1 MTESASS
8 SALEWVRRLEIMDVG
23 YQHYALSNGDD
34 LYLTV
39 HGRRHSAQLM
49 PENFWSDKQWFLAN
63 NHRLSGTSMVYKIRT
78 RPAEGKSL
86 EIVLKWNRMGQD
98 VPGATLTQSLDD
110 AEFNSPFEEFSL
122 LQELR
127 NARLEG
133 DSPALYTHKPLAIYV
148 PKGHVEPSRLGRKAY
163 KMDRLATTHE
173 EIELDLNRNYA
184 VIYEWIKGLDA
195 AQACEK
201 GLLSRAEMEEL
212 LELAQREMARKG
224 YLVRDHKVQHVIVR
238 PRGDGLLRRR
248 DGACQYAVIDFELL
262 ARTETREQAVRDRKR
277 KRYLLKQAHR
287 FEEPASVPSHLQR
300 VNILDVDYVHGHIE
314 STNGMLWVVGKD
326 PELFEYFLPEKWRKT
341 PRVRLSLANRI
352 YQTTTKDNIHLV
364 WKVSRVGEQ
373 PDMDPFKPDEKRILD
388 YGFNSPFEEIA
399 LNLKLGRQGLLTTY
413 PRAIYM
419 AGASTETP
427 EYLTDPRR
435 YQSHEHLLAMDAKS
449 ILRRDHD
456 YMIIWG
462 YWNGPDELLAV
473 QDRQYYEGINALQA
487 YRQGW
492 IDQDVY
498 FRLMDQ
504 MRIRLG
510 ALGVE
515 DLNLRGNHILL
526 SIDAENRKL
535 VTEPGGLPVMRLCN
549 FELLG
554 EIEPDA

>member
-1 MTESASS
+1 
-8 SALEWVRRLEIMDVG
+8 V
-23 YQHYALSNGDD
+23 
-34 LYLTV
+34 
-39 HGRRHSAQLM
+39 
-49 PENFWSDKQWFLAN
+49 
-63 NHRLSGTSMVYKIRT
+63 
-78 RPAEGKSL
+78 
-86 EIVLKWNRMGQD
+86 
-98 VPGATLTQSLDD
+98 
-110 AEFNSPFEEFSL
+110 
-122 LQELR
+122 
-127 NARLEG
+127 
-133 DSPALYTHKPLAIYV
+133 
-148 PKGHVEPSRLGRKAY
+148 
-163 KMDRLATTHE
+163 
-173 EIELDLNRNYA
+173 
-184 VIYEWIKGLDA
+184 
-195 AQACEK
+195 
-201 GLLSRAEMEEL
+201 
-212 LELAQREMARKG
+212 ELAQNEMARKG

-238 PRGDGLLRRR
+238 ENAQGQLVRRR
-248 DGACQYAVIDFELL
+248 DGQVQYAVIDFELL
-262 ARTETREQAVRDRKR
+262 SRTDQREQAFRDRKR
-277 KRYLLKQAHR
+277 KLYLLKQAHR
-287 FEEPASVPSHLQR
+287 FEEPPSIPAHLQR
-300 VNILDVDYVHGHIE
+300 TKLLEVDYIHGHIE

-388 YGFNSPFEEIA
+388 YGYNSPFEEVA
-399 LNLKLGRQGLLTTY
+399 LNLQLGRQGLLTTY

-435 YQSHEHLLAMDAKS
+435 YRTHEHLRALDAKS
-449 ILRRDHD
+449 VLRRDHD

-492 IDQDVY
+492 IDQETY

-504 MRIRLG
+504 MRIRLA

-535 VTEPGGLPVMRLCN
+535 LLEPSSLPVMRLCN
-549 FELLG
+549 FELLRTIPEG
-554 EIEPDA
+554 ES